1 MFISNRFSVY
11 SCDVLQLQFEN
22 NTFESCTEAAFA
34 ANRVQFH
41 KASIYRGFL
50 LSGSR
55 IHWAIRPFFY
65 VLGVGLS
72 TLEQKLT
79 EMISAPVGA
88 LGFELV
94 GIEFIRARHSTL
106 RIYIDSE
113 DGITVDNCADVSH
126 QVSAVLD
133 VEDPVTVAYNLEV
146 SSPGLDRPMFTA
158 EHYQRFLGEEVSVVL
173 RMAMQNR
180 RKWQGIIKA
189 VEGEMITVTVEGKDE
204 VFALSNIQKANLIPH
219 F

>member
-1 MFISNRFSVY
+1 MTLVRKLHRSR
-11 SCDVLQLQFEN
+11 
-22 NTFESCTEAAFA
+22 FA
-34 ANRVQFH
+34 ANRVQLH
-41 KASIYRGFL
+41 KAPNFRGFFV
-50 LSGSR
+50 
-55 IHWAIRPFFY
+55 IWQQNHWAIRPFFY

-79 EMISAPVGA
+79 EMLSAPVEA

-94 GIEFIRARHSTL
+94 GIEFIRARQSTL

-113 DGITVDNCADVSH
+113 NGINVDDCADVSH

-133 VEDPVTVAYNLEV
+133 VEEPITVAYNLEV

-158 EHYQRFLGEEVSVVL
+158 EHYTRFLGEEVSLVL
-173 RMAMQNR
+173 RMAVQNR
-180 RKWQGIIKA
+180 RKWQGIIKS
-189 VEGEMITVTVEGKDE
+189 VDGEMITVTVEGKDE
-204 VFALSNIQKANLIPH
+204 VFALSNIQKANLVPH

>member
-1 MFISNRFSVY
+1 M
-11 SCDVLQLQFEN
+11 
-22 NTFESCTEAAFA
+22 
-34 ANRVQFH
+34 
-41 KASIYRGFL
+41 
-50 LSGSR
+50 
-55 IHWAIRPFFY
+55 
-65 VLGVGLS
+65 S

-79 EMISAPVGA
+79 EIISAPVEA

-94 GIEFIRARHSTL
+94 GLEFIRARVSTL

-113 DGITVDNCADVSH
+113 EGITVDNCADVSH

-133 VEDPVTVAYNLEV
+133 VEDPVPGLYNLEI
-146 SSPGLDRPMFTA
+146 SSPGLERPLFKA
-158 EHYQRFLGEEVSVVL
+158 EHYQRFIGEEVSLML

-189 VEGEMITVTVEGKDE
+189 VDGEMITVAVNGKDE
-204 VFALSNIQKANLIPH
+204 VFALSNIQKANLVPH

>member
-1 MFISNRFSVY
+1 MSFVAE
-11 SCDVLQLQFEN
+11 FERILA
-22 NTFESCTEAAFA
+22 EGVPDRHGDL
-34 ANRVQFH
+34 RVQLS
-41 KASIYRGFL
+41 KAPIYRGFL
-50 LSGSR
+50 LSDFR
-55 IHWAIRPFFY
+55 ITGLYALFY

-79 EMISAPVGA
+79 EMLTAPVEA

-94 GIEFIRARHSTL
+94 GIEFIRGRTSTL

-113 DGITVDNCADVSH
+113 DGINVDDCADVSH
-126 QVSAVLD
+126 RVSAVMD
-133 VEDPVTVAYNLEV
+133 VEDPITVAYNPEV

-158 EHYQRFLGEEVSVVL
+158 EHYQRFTGEEVALVL
-173 RMAMQNR
+173 RMAVQNR

-189 VEGEMITVTVEGKDE
+189 VDGEMITVTVEGKDE
-204 VFALSNIQKANLIPH
+204 VFALSNIQKANLVPH